1 MNHSAPLI
9 AAIGEVLWDKF
20 PDANRLGGAPANFVF
35 HAEKLGAKARI
46 VSRIGRNPDGD
57 RLVGELRDHGIST
70 EYLQIDP
77 FRPTGTVV
85 PQRNP
90 IFFHD
95 KSAALDG
102 RDAFGL
108 PSRAKS

>member
-46 VSRIGRNPDGD
+46 VSRIGRDPDGG
-57 RLVGELRDHGIST
+57 RLVGELRGELGI
-70 EYLQIDP
+70 P
-77 FRPTGTVV
+77 VC
-85 PQRNP
+85 
-90 IFFHD
+90 
-95 KSAALDG
+95 KS
-102 RDAFGL
+102 
-108 PSRAKS
+108 